1 MSWKPEV
8 DGIEQRR
15 QLALEHGGSEAVAK
29 QHAKGS
35 LTVRE
40 RISGVSDPGSFREQ
54 GSIAG
59 SSETDESGKLVS
71 FRPANFVLGTARVD
85 GRPCVVGG
93 EDYTLRGGTM
103 SPAGLRKAGYADQ
116 LAARLRVPLIR
127 FLEAGGASI
136 AGTTEVRGRSGY
148 DATAVGGG
156 GRGQASNLAT
166 VPVVCAAMGP
176 VAGQPAAR
184 LVVSHLSI
192 MTRHNAQV
200 LVGGPALVERAL
212 GKPIT
217 KEELGGPQVHL
228 RSGVVDNL
236 AEDEEDAFRQIR
248 TFLSYLPT
256 NVWQSPPVAECDD
269 PSSRREEELIAIIP
283 RARRQ
288 AYKMRRLIELVIDRG
303 SFFEMGRQ
311 FGPSEITGLA
321 RLNGYPIGLFAN
333 DPMVYAG
340 AMTTAAAHKVRR
352 FLDMCDTFHLPIVS
366 LADEPGYMIGLEAE
380 RAATIRHGT
389 TVMFAAQQSSVP
401 WATLLVR
408 KNFGVA
414 AGVHYGPGGLVLA
427 WPSAEAG
434 ALPVEGGVAI
444 AYRREIAAAP
454 DPDARRRELE
464 EELAAQ
470 QSAFPRAESFG
481 VHEMIDPRDTRP
493 VLCDWVESVQT
504 SLDTLR
510 GPRSYS
516 IRP

>member
-1 MSWKPEV
+1 
-8 DGIEQRR
+8 
-15 QLALEHGGSEAVAK
+15 
-29 QHAKGS
+29 
-35 LTVRE
+35 
-40 RISGVSDPGSFREQ
+40 
-54 GSIAG
+54 
-59 SSETDESGKLVS
+59 
-71 FRPANFVLGTARVD
+71 
-85 GRPCVVGG
+85 
-93 EDYTLRGGTM
+93 
-103 SPAGLRKAGYADQ
+103 
-116 LAARLRVPLIR
+116 
-127 FLEAGGASI
+127 
-136 AGTTEVRGRSGY
+136 
-148 DATAVGGG
+148 
-156 GRGQASNLAT
+156 
-166 VPVVCAAMGP
+166 
-176 VAGQPAAR
+176 
-184 LVVSHLSI
+184 
-192 MTRHNAQV
+192 
-200 LVGGPALVERAL
+200 
-212 GKPIT
+212 
-217 KEELGGPQVHL
+217 
-228 RSGVVDNL
+228 
-236 AEDEEDAFRQIR
+236 
-248 TFLSYLPT
+248 
-256 NVWQSPPVAECDD
+256 
-269 PSSRREEELIAIIP
+269 
-283 RARRQ
+283 
-288 AYKMRRLIELVIDRG
+288 MRRLIELVVDRG
-303 SFFEMGRQ
+303 SFFEMGHQ

-493 VLCDWVESVQT
+493 VLCDWAESVQT